1 MKQRSALV
9 AVTALCL
16 LIALA
21 GSAAANVV
29 EVTTWLP
36 VEEARDADRLRAALR
51 AAVDEAMANA
61 VAFTPTL
68 VAVTSAHVVGERLY
82 VRLLLAD
89 AEGQRMLEDL
99 ETGDPSTEKVRT

>member
-1 MKQRSALV
+1 MKRHASLVILTTLVLLAALV
-9 AVTALCL
+9 AP
-16 LIALA
+16 
-21 GSAAANVV
+21 AAANVV

-36 VEEARDADRLRAALR
+36 VEEARDAERLRAALR
-51 AAVDEAMANA
+51 AAVDEALASA

-82 VRLLLAD
+82 VRLLVAD

-99 ETGDPSTEKVRT
+99 ETDDATTSRVRT